1 MSGSMWGKVV
11 ASGARL
17 KYIKYLIKLIS
28 FKKSNQEK
36 SEQTKSNSDK
46 LINNKIEYNKFGFP
60 IYIDRNKQKKF

>member
-36 SEQTKSNSDK
+36 SK
-46 LINNKIEYNKFGFP
+46 
-60 IYIDRNKQKKF
+60 

>member
-28 FKKSNQEK
+28 FKKSDIDQQN
-36 SEQTKSNSDK
+36 QTKSNSDK

-60 IYIDRNKQKKF
+60 IDMNQK

>member
-1 MSGSMWGKVV
+1 MSGSIWGKVV

-28 FKKSNQEK
+28 FKKSDIDQQN
-36 SEQTKSNSDK
+36 QTKSNSDK